1 MNVGFLQI
9 LAPDSKKQA
18 ICDDKE
24 SLVTLSVKCVAAK
37 RSGVTRERGD
47 RERSPRYIM
56 AKFSSD

>member
-9 LAPDSKKQA
+9 LAPDSKKQKF
-18 ICDDKE
+18 CDDKTP
-24 SLVTLSVKCVAAK
+24 VTLSVKCVADK

-56 AKFSSD
+56 AEISSD